1 MARAAGI
8 DDLRDIDY
16 VSFDDG
22 GSAMVMGGHIDIFS
36 TGLSEVRGLIES
48 GDLRALAQSAPHRVG
63 TGIVSEIP
71 TAQEQGIDA
80 TFVNWRG
87 LFGPPAMPDYAVQYW
102 RDTLA
107 QMVQTSEWGDAR
119 QTNGWDD
126 AYMDGPEFGEFLAE
140 VDNEYRT
147 ILAEIG
153 MLAN

>member
-1 MARAAGI
+1 
-8 DDLRDIDY
+8 
-16 VSFDDG
+16 
-22 GSAMVMGGHIDIFS
+22 MVMGGHIDIFS

-63 TGIVSEIP
+63 DGIVSRIP
-71 TAQEQGIDA
+71 TAIEQGIEA

-87 LFGPPAMPDYAVQYW
+87 LFGPPEMPDYAVEYW
-102 RDTLA
+102 RETLA
-107 QMVQTSEWGDAR
+107 AMVQTPEWDAAR
-119 QTNGWDD
+119 LTNGWDD
-126 AYMDGPEFGEFLAE
+126 AYMDGPDFGTFLAE